1 VTSPSSHELIRAR
14 LLADHERAQIR
25 ESARAGLLPFGD
37 GYLDDDR
44 PDFHGTN
51 VGLQRHTDA
60 AEPFCPPCQRLLDE
74 LIAAGL
80 ARPVFNHAHTVA
92 GGN

>member
-1 VTSPSSHELIRAR
+1 MTSPSARELMRAR
-14 LLADHERAQIR
+14 LLADHERAQVR

-80 ARPVFNHAHTVA
+80 ARKVPDPAHTDA
-92 GGN
+92 EGN